1 MRGRDEDTG
10 EFFSPSRSAQRR
22 AALDVL
28 ELCEQLVGMSAAQ
41 LGRLPIPEQV
51 LPHLRDA
58 QRITSHIARKR
69 QIAFLAKQVRKLDEE
84 AIDAI
89 RDALSKDG
97 EAARRETAA
106 MHRLEALRDALLGED
121 GDAAMTGLL
130 AAHPGADRQQL
141 RQLVRNA
148 LDERKRNKPPRAYRE
163 LYRLLRELHAQ
174 DATDAGDA
182 DDAFDEDDEGDGD
195 DHG

>member
-1 MRGRDEDTG
+1 
-10 EFFSPSRSAQRR
+10 
-22 AALDVL
+22 
-28 ELCEQLVGMSAAQ
+28 MSAAQ
-41 LGRLPIPEQV
+41 LGRLRIPEQV

-121 GDAAMTGLL
+121 GDAAMTDLL

-174 DATDAGDA
+174 DAADAGDTH
-182 DDAFDEDDEGDGD
+182 DAFDEDGEGDGD

>member
-121 GDAAMTGLL
+121 GDAAMTDLL

-174 DATDAGDA
+174 DAADAGDTH
-182 DDAFDEDDEGDGD
+182 DAFDEDGEGDGD

>member
-41 LGRLPIPEQV
+41 LGRLRIPEQV

-121 GDAAMTGLL
+121 GDAAMTDLL

-174 DATDAGDA
+174 DAADAGDTH
-182 DDAFDEDDEGDGD
+182 DAFDEDDEGDGD